1 MTTFSNCKNFAG
13 EYLMSILQTTLA
25 ITGLVLSSACLQAAF
40 ITDASAIGGTNFSSS
55 ARAINGSQA
64 NLASS
69 NFACPGGGP
78 SSAGRGGGHRTNH
91 FAKKTSAGGRAFSPV

>member
-69 NFACPGGGP
+69 NFACPGGG
-78 SSAGRGGGHRTNH
+78 
-91 FAKKTSAGGRAFSPV
+91 TSRAGGLGRNVPNNLANITCARGRALV